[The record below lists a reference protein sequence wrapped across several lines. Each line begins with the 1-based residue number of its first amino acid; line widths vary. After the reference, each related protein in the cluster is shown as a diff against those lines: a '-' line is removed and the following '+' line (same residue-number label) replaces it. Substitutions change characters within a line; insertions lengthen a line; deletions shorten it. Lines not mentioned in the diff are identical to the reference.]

1 MTSIER
7 NFNGTVY
14 RVSLKEEEMT
24 IGGSPT
30 TILSLELMVDQDRG
44 VLLQRWQEEGEGAAQ
59 VVNKQN

>member
-7 NFNGTVY
+7 NFNGSVY
-14 RVSLKEEEMT
+14 RLSLKEEEMT

-30 TILSLELMVDQDRG
+30 TIVSLELMVDQDRG

>member
-44 VLLQRWQEEGEGAAQ
+44 GRRGRSTGGE
-59 VVNKQN
+59 